1 MAITHFELQ
10 PINHGIVLHLF
21 YFNYLFSAIMLAL
34 FDDWHKLRGLNMK
47 PNSRD
52 DLQEALRTSNASS
65 LLLSMFEL

>member
-1 MAITHFELQ
+1 
-10 PINHGIVLHLF
+10 
-21 YFNYLFSAIMLAL
+21 MLAL

-52 DLQEALRTSNASS
+52 DLQEALQTSNASS

>member
-10 PINHGIVLHLF
+10 TINYQIVFHLF

-52 DLQEALRTSNASS
+52 DLQEALQTSSTSS
-65 LLLSMFEL
+65 LFLSMFEL

>member
-1 MAITHFELQ
+1 MVITHFELQ
-10 PINHGIVLHLF
+10 SNHCGIVLHLF
-21 YFNYLFSAIMLAL
+21 YFNYLFTEIMLAL

-52 DLQEALRTSNASS
+52 DLQEALQTSNASS